1 MPTPTKI
8 GWSYLPI
15 LELLVKLLSLS
26 REISVKDI
34 DDQLMTSLT
43 GSPPLEILV
52 RTSGV
57 KRLSDFMLWQVSNFY
72 PFLLVISHNVS
83 TSVVKVLR
91 YTLHP
96 RIGLNSG
103 YGILFPLFSTT
114 SVKPGQK
121 AP

>member
-1 MPTPTKI
+1 MCTRCPQCQLQPRSVGLI
-8 GWSYLPI
+8 CLS
-15 LELLVKLLSLS
+15 LELLVKLSTFS

-72 PFLLVISHNVS
+72 PFFLCYLSQC
-83 TSVVKVLR
+83 
-91 YTLHP
+91 LH
-96 RIGLNSG
+96 
-103 YGILFPLFSTT
+103 
-114 SVKPGQK
+114 
-121 AP
+121 